1 MLITKDRPELAER
14 SLQSFLAQNY
24 PNKELIIIDEG
35 GTEFQ
40 EKMRSLGDLSKL
52 GISYHRN
59 ETPCSL
65 GELRNRAVG
74 LARGEYVCQWDDDDI
89 YHPDRIACQF
99 AACLSQS
106 AAACFLLR
114 QTILGEDAKT
124 DAKTNAKTDAK
135 TNAKTNAKTDAET
148 NAKDPNKDAEPSTLR
163 LAISSH
169 RVWEGTI
176 FTQKSALSSYPKMV
190 RAEDSPV
197 VNRLVKRN
205 KIAVL
210 DLPELYIYTIH
221 GENTWSPHHMQGIWN
236 SASISFDTQS
246 KLTAELKQLSR
257 SYPYIK
263 KLLRS

>member
-14 SLQSFLAQNY
+14 SLQSFLAQSY

-106 AAACFLLR
+106 AVACFLLR
-114 QTILGEDAKT
+114 QTILGEAAKINT
-124 DAKTNAKTDAK
+124 KIDTKI
-135 TNAKTNAKTDAET
+135 

-197 VNRLVKRN
+197 VNRLVKSN

-221 GENTWSPHHMQGIWN
+221 GENTWSPHHMQEIWN
-236 SASISFDTQS
+236 SASINFDTQS
-246 KLTAELKQLSR
+246 KLSAKLKQLSR